1 MNQVSRMAGAGLLVY
16 GIGTTIGFAGAG
28 GPGGDYEPDIV
39 AAYFDPRHYPTAMAF
54 WYVGAL
60 SALGLVLFGLGLRR
74 SGGQVGEALWALA
87 VAGTA
92 VSVTGAFV
100 GGGLVVAAAEGGPAV
115 QGGVPQP
122 VVYTI
127 SEIANLLTVCAPA
140 LFVGAAG
147 DRPRRAGRAPDLA
160 EGLLGHRGGLRDPRA
175 DLLHPRGL
183 PDLGTRLRHLG
194 RGAWRPPDSS
204 SPLAADPSRTSDGL
218 LRAGDTRARRRAGLL
233 GDSSARPVGMKGDTR
248 TSSTRKDCSPGL
260 TRGSGFDAKITRT
273 GTRRGGRHVGAPNCN
288 PPWGPRTKCPPAT
301 TSFWSRVTQ
310 WRPSEIRWSERP

>member
-1 MNQVSRMAGAGLLVY
+1 MNQISRMTGAGLLVY

-60 SALGLVLFGLGLRR
+60 SALGLVLFGLGLRHL
-74 SGGQVGEALWALA
+74 GGQVGEALWALA
-87 VAGTA
+87 IAGTA

-140 LFVGAAG
+140 LFVGAA
-147 DRPRRAGRAPDLA
+147 AIVLA
-160 EGLLGHRGGLRDPRA
+160 V
-175 DLLHPRGL
+175 
-183 PDLGTRLRHLG
+183 
-194 RGAWRPPDSS
+194 
-204 SPLAADPSRTSDGL
+204 
-218 LRAGDTRARRRAGLL
+218 RAGLPTWLKVFSIIAGVCGILAPFYFTL
-233 GDSSARPVGMKGDTR
+233 GVWV
-248 TSSTRKDCSPGL
+248 L
-260 TRGSGFDAKITRT
+260 VF
-273 GTRRGGRHVGAPNCN
+273 GTWAMVRGGRQTAKVPS
-288 PPWGPRTKCPPAT
+288 PRTE
-301 TSFWSRVTQ
+301 SNV
-310 WRPSEIRWSERP
+310 